1 MALNLSYYDLLSM
14 RDRLNDACGTGKA
27 LSLPELQDIR
37 AIIEDLARQQAPTPI
52 KRAPVRRVT
61 VWTKSR
67 YVVFHRRGARQ
78 VGRQY
83 LASPAQYRCLLHIC
97 QVSALDRK
105 VDGPR
110 IHFSL

>member
-1 MALNLSYYDLLSM
+1 MSPDLSYYDLLSV

-52 KRAPVRRVT
+52 KRASVNRVT

-83 LASPAQYRCLLHIC
+83 LASPVLYRRLLRLCKTSI
-97 QVSALDRK
+97 LDQE

-110 IHFSL
+110 VTFRL